1 MLLVFGLIFIFALL
15 VNNRLLI
22 NLILVE
28 IIGVIF
34 VILFLSYN
42 IANDGLIVILIR
54 IFILESVLGLVLLLF
69 VLEKTG
75 GDSIRTKFIL

>member
-1 MLLVFGLIFIFALL
+1 VLLVFGLIFIFALL